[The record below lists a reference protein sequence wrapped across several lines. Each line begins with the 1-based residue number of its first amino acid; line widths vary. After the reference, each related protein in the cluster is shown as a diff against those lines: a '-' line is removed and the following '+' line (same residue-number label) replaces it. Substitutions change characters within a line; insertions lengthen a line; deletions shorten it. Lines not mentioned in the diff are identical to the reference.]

1 VRCQDGAVRIGDD
14 SCAGRNGFGL
24 GEALPVGVT
33 PGMQQVVGAADESG
47 AKAVVSM
54 GSGAEAKP

>member
-1 VRCQDGAVRIGDD
+1 VRIGDD

-24 GEALPVGVT
+24 GDALPVGVT